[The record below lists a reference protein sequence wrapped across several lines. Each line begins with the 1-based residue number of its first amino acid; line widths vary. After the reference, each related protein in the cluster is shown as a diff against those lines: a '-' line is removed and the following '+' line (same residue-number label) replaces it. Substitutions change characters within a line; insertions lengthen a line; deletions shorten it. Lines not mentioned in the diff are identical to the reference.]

1 MLPMTRIDDFLKYLQ
16 AEKRYA
22 VHTVKAYKN
31 DLNQF
36 HAFCQDNDL
45 EGMDL
50 NFRTIR
56 SWVVFLMDSGYSSRT
71 VHRKLTSLSTFCKYL
86 IKEGMLDSNPL
97 DRVLKPKLKKRVPA
111 FVEEGKLE
119 SLLEEFEFG
128 EDFKGTRNRLIL
140 DLLYQTGMRRSEL
153 TGLTT
158 GAVNREGKSLKVKGK
173 REKERIIPL
182 NEELLSAIERYLNI
196 RSTLMAQNSSDRLIV
211 TEKGEPAYDKLI
223 YRIVN
228 RYLSMVTTL
237 DKKSPH
243 VLRHTFATHMLNR
256 GADLNAIKE
265 LLGHANLSA
274 TQVYTHNTYKKLK
287 SIYNQAHPRA

>member
-1 MLPMTRIDDFLKYLQ
+1 MTRIDDFLRYLQ

-22 VHTVKAYKN
+22 EHTVRAYKN

-36 HAFCQDNDL
+36 HAFCQDADN

-50 NFRTIR
+50 NVKTIR
-56 SWVVFLMDSGYSSRT
+56 SWVVHLMDTGYSSRT
-71 VHRKLTSLSTFCKYL
+71 VHRKLTSLSSYCKYL
-86 IKEGMLDSNPL
+86 IKENQLDSNPL
-97 DRVLKPKLKKRVPA
+97 ERVLKPKLSKRVPT
-111 FVEEGKLE
+111 FVEEGKIN
-119 SLLEEFEFG
+119 SLLDEFEFG
-128 EDFKGTRNRLIL
+128 EDFKGIRNRLVL

-153 TGLTT
+153 TGLTI
-158 GAVNREGKSLKVKGK
+158 GSVNREGKSVKVIGK
-173 REKERIIPL
+173 RGKERIIPVTD
-182 NEELLSAIERYLNI
+182 ELLLALERYIIKRNEVAAI
-196 RSTLMAQNSSDRLIV
+196 QPTDQLIV
-211 TEKGEPAYDKLI
+211 TEKGEPAYDKLV

-228 RYLSMVTTL
+228 GYLSMVTTL

>member
-1 MLPMTRIDDFLKYLQ
+1 MLPMTRIDNFLIYLQ

-22 VHTVKAYKN
+22 LHTLKAYKN

-36 HAFCQDNDL
+36 HAFCQNSGK
-45 EGMDL
+45 EGMEL
-50 NFRTIR
+50 HFKTIR
-56 SWVVFLMDSGYSSRT
+56 SWVVHLMDCGYSSRT
-71 VHRKLTSLSTFCKYL
+71 VHRKLTSLSSYCKYL
-86 IKEGMLDSNPL
+86 IKEGHLESNPM
-97 DRVLKPKLKKRVPA
+97 DKVLKPKLNLRVPA
-111 FVEEGKLE
+111 FVEEGRMDH
-119 SLLEEFEFG
+119 LLDDFEFG
-128 EDFKGTRNRLIL
+128 EDFTGIRNRLVL

-153 TGLTT
+153 IGL
-158 GAVNREGKSLKVKGK
+158 GIGSINREERSLKVKGK
-173 REKERIIPL
+173 RDKERIIPINGEL
-182 NEELLSAIERYLNI
+182 VEAVEQYLVRREEVRNTLSG
-196 RSTLMAQNSSDRLIV
+196 DRLIL
-211 TEKGEPAYDKLI
+211 TQKGAPAYDKLI
-223 YRIVN
+223 YRIVEK
-228 RYLSMVTTL
+228 YLGLITTL

>member
-1 MLPMTRIDDFLKYLQ
+1 MTRIDDFLKYLQ